1 MQGDQVGSRG
11 ESGDVQEIHMMFQ
24 EQKELKYFFK
34 RNIDHIS
41 SGSKKVETP
50 ETSQTSLPSS
60 SMEQTKT
67 QQLPQDPSEKKYD
80 ENDQRG
86 SKKTVPSTVIKHE
99 NPVDE
104 YFPSGW
110 RKKLKKRKHE
120 RGYKCVF
127 WKEN

>member
-1 MQGDQVGSRG
+1 MPISNDPPTP
-11 ESGDVQEIHMMFQ
+11 
-24 EQKELKYFFK
+24 QK
-34 RNIDHIS
+34 H
-41 SGSKKVETP
+41 TP
-50 ETSQTSLPSS
+50 QTSLETSQTSLPSS

-104 YFPSGW
+104 VKGN
-110 RKKLKKRKHE
+110 E
-120 RGYKCVF
+120 TT
-127 WKEN
+127 E